1 MSALISS
8 YKITSND
15 LKELTKAKQ
24 QMEDIGW
31 AMKGINSVGNVLQ
44 NKIELLPEKQQ
55 KWLQK
60 ISYDILLKV
69 VKTNLFS
76 MKSAKKNTS
85 PLNKTYKAVVTSS
98 GILGGTFGVAAFT
111 ADLALTTKLM
121 MRSIMDIARSEGE
134 DLQEL
139 DTQLACLQVFA
150 LGGKSKHD
158 DNLETGYYATRI
170 TLNTTVRGATKSASI
185 MVSGLL
191 KGSSNP
197 IMQVLG
203 AVASRFSI
211 QVSEKFVAQAIPILG
226 AAGGGA
232 INLAFIHHFQNMAQA
247 HFTIRKLERTYG
259 EDTVR
264 KAYEAIT
271 IA

>member
-1 MSALISS
+1 MLPKVKKHSLSQQNLEI
-8 YKITSND
+8 I
-15 LKELTKAKQ
+15 TKAKQ
-24 QMEDIGW
+24 QMEEIGW
-31 AMKGINSVGNVLQ
+31 AMKGLNSVGNVLQ
-44 NKIELLPEKQQ
+44 NKIELLPDKQQ

-60 ISYDILLKV
+60 LSHDVLLKV

-76 MKSAKKNTS
+76 MKTNKTS
-85 PLNKTYKAVVTSS
+85 VLPLNKTYKALVTSS
-98 GILGGTFGVAAFT
+98 GILGGTFGVAAFS
-111 ADLALTTKLM
+111 ADLALATKLM

-170 TLNTTVRGATKSASI
+170 TINSTVKVATKGAGKIAGS
-185 MVSGLL
+185 LL

-197 IMQVLG
+197 FLQLLG

-232 INLAFIHHFQNMAQA
+232 INLAFIHHFQNMAHA
-247 HFTIRKLERTYG
+247 HFTIRRLERIYG
-259 EDTVR
+259 EEQIR
-264 KAYEAIT
+264 KAYESISLS
-271 IA
+271 